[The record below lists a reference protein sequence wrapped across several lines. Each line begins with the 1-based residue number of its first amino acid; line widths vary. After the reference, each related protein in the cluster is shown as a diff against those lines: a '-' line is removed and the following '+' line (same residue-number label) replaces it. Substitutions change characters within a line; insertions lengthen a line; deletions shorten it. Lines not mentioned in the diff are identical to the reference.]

1 MPGQSIEEFWGVTL
15 TPELD
20 TFTWFPPEDREEEEE
35 ETPKKTQE
43 EEGEEGGDEDDE
55 DEVRTRVLVIV
66 ITHDNGIDWDREIK
80 NLYMGFLVTSN
91 PL

>member
-35 ETPKKTQE
+35 ETTPKKTQE
-43 EEGEEGGDEDDE
+43 EEGEDGEDED
-55 DEVRTRVLVIV
+55 DEVRTRVFVIV
-66 ITHDNGIDWDREIK
+66 ITHDNGDWDREIK

-91 PL
+91 NL